1 MKYYL
6 EFCIKQDTDLIRNI
20 IQFLKLVASCN
31 LLLLAKINLLT
42 IQFRELAFEHEFMLL
57 FSLLALVETDSLVIG
72 GNTTLPVENI
82 HRNLTDSLFLL
93 DVDVQ
98 YRNYNFLRHTAT
110 MYESASRTLFA
121 DSVQPFGSLY
131 FRIAF

>member
-1 MKYYL
+1 M
-6 EFCIKQDTDLIRNI
+6 
-20 IQFLKLVASCN
+20 
-31 LLLLAKINLLT
+31 LLLSLFALFALAVEAKHDGVGEEIAILVVETETHIYPLHLVGN
-42 IQFRELAFEHEFMLL
+42 R
-57 FSLLALVETDSLVIG
+57 LALVETDSLVIG